1 MFSRT
6 RTVFV
11 TLLTGGPAVWNS
23 KRLVLAHFWFAFAGF
38 GGALLLGA
46 WQMFI
51 RSPLATWIGDPEWY
65 YRSVTAHG
73 TTMAY
78 VFPTLVAMGFGY
90 FVTEQSLKRPMV
102 GLHWAWFGWAL
113 AVIGTISAIVPV
125 ALGRAS
131 VLYTFYPPLV
141 GNAFYY
147 IGIVLVVVGSWIWV
161 ALMSVNLYRW
171 KRDNPGAPVP
181 FPMFAT
187 VAGSYLWG
195 WTAVGAALELLF
207 QIIPVALG
215 WRNTIDAGL
224 ARVLFSWTLHAIV
237 YFWLMPAYIAYY
249 TIVPRAIG
257 GRLFSDTMGRI
268 SFALFLVVA
277 MPIGIHHVF
286 EDPQV
291 GAGFKYLH
299 SVFTAIVTVPTLL
312 TVFTICASVEIAG
325 RLRGGKGVFGWLKA
339 LPWRNPAMLG
349 IALSFVMLGFG
360 GAGGIINMSYQLDAT
375 IHNTQWV
382 TGHFHL
388 IFAGAIV
395 IMYFVIAYDVWPHLT
410 GRALD
415 CFGLMRAQLWLW
427 CIGMIV
433 LTFPWHWVGILGMP
447 RRMAFYDYTNPEIA
461 AEAVPVVMSV
471 IGGAILVVSGA
482 LFFLVLLRGQFGPR
496 AEPETYRFSVAVR
509 PPRTVPAALNGL
521 GLWLGLMI
529 ALTIVNYGFPI
540 VHAIATQGTA
550 VPAIMVGEPR

>member
-1 MFSRT
+1 M
-6 RTVFV
+6 
-11 TLLTGGPAVWNS
+11 WNS
-23 KRLVLAHFWFAFAGF
+23 RRLVLAHLWFAFASF
-38 GGALLLGA
+38 GAALPLGE

-51 RSPLATWIGDPEWY
+51 RSPLHPWISDPEWY

-90 FVTEQSLKRPMV
+90 FVTEQALRRPMV
-102 GLHWAWFGWAL
+102 GLRWAWLGFAL
-113 AVIGTISAIVPV
+113 VVVGTIAAIVPV

-131 VLYTFYPPLV
+131 VLYTFYPPLI
-141 GNAFYY
+141 GHPSYY
-147 IGIVLVVVGSWIWV
+147 IGIVLVVVGSWVWV
-161 ALMSVNLYRW
+161 ALMSINMYRW

-187 VAGSYLWG
+187 VAGSYLWA

-215 WRNTIDAGL
+215 LRDTIDAGL
-224 ARVLFSWTLHAIV
+224 ARVFFSWTLHAIV

-268 SFALFLVVA
+268 AFILFLVVA
-277 MPIGIHHVF
+277 MPIGIHHAF
-286 EDPQV
+286 EDPQI
-291 GAGFKYLH
+291 GSGFKYLH
-299 SVFTAIVTVPTLL
+299 SVVTAVVALPTVL

-325 RLRGGKGVFGWLKA
+325 RLRGGKGVLGWLAA
-339 LPWRNPAMLG
+339 LPWRNPVMLG
-349 IALSFVMLGFG
+349 AALSFVMLGFG
-360 GAGGIINMSYQLDAT
+360 GAGGLINMSYQLNAT
-375 IHNTQWV
+375 VHNTQWI

-395 IMYFVIAYDVWPHLT
+395 IMYFVIAYDIWPHLT
-410 GRALD
+410 GRTLD
-415 CFGLMRAQLWLW
+415 SFGLMRAQLWTW
-427 CIGMIV
+427 FIGMIV

-447 RRMAFYDYTNPEIA
+447 RRMAFYDYTDPAIA
-461 AEAVPVVMSV
+461 PQALSVTMSV
-471 IGGAILVVSGA
+471 IGGAILVISGV
-482 LFFLVLLRGQFGPR
+482 LFFIVLVRGQTTLR
-496 AEPETYRFSVAVR
+496 TEPAVYRFSVAVR
-509 PPRTVPAALNGL
+509 PPRTLPAALNGF
-521 GLWLGLMI
+521 GLWLGLMV

-540 VHAIATQGTA
+540 AHSLATPGTA
-550 VPAIMVGEPR
+550 VPAVKVGERW

>member
-1 MFSRT
+1 
-6 RTVFV
+6 
-11 TLLTGGPAVWNS
+11 VWNS
-23 KRLVLAHFWFAFAGF
+23 KRLVLAHFWFAFIGF
-38 GGALLLGA
+38 GGALLLGE

-51 RSPLATWIGDPEWY
+51 RSPLAAWIGDPELY

-90 FVTEQSLKRPMV
+90 FVTEQSLKRPMA
-102 GLHWAWFGWAL
+102 GLHWAWLGWVL
-113 AVIGTISAIVPV
+113 AVIGTITAIVPV

-131 VLYTFYPPLV
+131 VLYTFYPPMV

-147 IGIVLVVVGSWIWV
+147 IGVVLVVVGSWIWV

-215 WRNTIDAGL
+215 WRDTIDAGL

-237 YFWLMPAYIAYY
+237 YFWLIPSYIAYY

-268 SFALFLVVA
+268 SFAMFLVVA

-299 SVFTAIVTVPTLL
+299 SVFTALVTVPTLL

-325 RLRGGKGVFGWLKA
+325 RLHGGKGVLGWLKA

-375 IHNTQWV
+375 IHNTQWI

-395 IMYFVIAYDVWPHLT
+395 IMYFVIAYDTWPHLT

-461 AEAVPVVMSV
+461 PEAAPVIMSV

-482 LFFLVLLRGQFGPR
+482 LFFLVLLCGQFAPR
-496 AEPETYRFSVAVR
+496 VEPEAYRFSIAVR

-540 VHAIATQGTA
+540 AHAIATPGTA
-550 VPAIMVGEPR
+550 VPAIMVGERR

>member
-1 MFSRT
+1 M
-6 RTVFV
+6 
-11 TLLTGGPAVWNS
+11 
-23 KRLVLAHFWFAFAGF
+23 LV
-38 GGALLLGA
+38 
-46 WQMFI
+46 
-51 RSPLATWIGDPEWY
+51 RSPLHAWISNPEWY

-90 FVTEQSLKRPMV
+90 FVTEQSLKRPMA
-102 GLHWAWFGWAL
+102 GLHWAWLGWVL
-113 AVIGTISAIVPV
+113 AVIGTITAIVPV

-131 VLYTFYPPLV
+131 VLYTFYPPMV

-147 IGIVLVVVGSWIWV
+147 IGVVLVVVGSWIWV

-171 KRDNPGAPVP
+171 KRDNRGAPVP

-195 WTAVGAALELLF
+195 WTAVGAALEILF

-215 WRNTIDAGL
+215 WRDTIDPGL
-224 ARVLFSWTLHAIV
+224 ARIFFSWTLHAIV
-237 YFWLMPAYIAYY
+237 YFWLIPSYIAYY

-277 MPIGIHHVF
+277 MPIGIHHTF

-299 SVFTAIVTVPTLL
+299 SVFTALVTVPTLL

-325 RLRGGKGVFGWLKA
+325 RLRGGKGVLGWLTA

-349 IALSFVMLGFG
+349 VALSFVLLGFG

-375 IHNTQWV
+375 IHNTQGI

-395 IMYFVIAYDVWPHLT
+395 IMYFVIAYDIWPHLT

-427 CIGMIV
+427 FVGMIV
-433 LTFPWHWVGILGMP
+433 TTFPWHYVGILGMP
-447 RRMAFYDYTNPEIA
+447 RRMASYDYTNPAIA
-461 AEAVPVVMSV
+461 PQALSV
-471 IGGAILVVSGA
+471 SISVFGGLLLVISGY
-482 LFFLVLLRGQFGPR
+482 LFFAVLIHGHLAPQTNPG
-496 AEPETYRFSVAVR
+496 EYRFSVAVHEPVR
-509 PPRTVPAALNGL
+509 VPIALNGFA
-521 GLWLGLMI
+521 LWLTLMI
-529 ALTIVNYGFPI
+529 ALTVINYGYPI
-540 VHAIATQGTA
+540 AQLLAIKGNA
-550 VPAIMVGEPR
+550 VPAVYVGAAR

>member
-1 MFSRT
+1 M
-6 RTVFV
+6 
-11 TLLTGGPAVWNS
+11 WNS
-23 KRLVLAHFWFAFAGF
+23 KRLVLAHFWFAFIGF
-38 GGALLLGA
+38 GGALLLGE

-51 RSPLATWIGDPEWY
+51 RSPLAAWIGDPELY

-90 FVTEQSLKRPMV
+90 FVTEQSLKRPMA
-102 GLHWAWFGWAL
+102 GLHWAWLGWVL
-113 AVIGTISAIVPV
+113 AVIGTITAIVPV

-131 VLYTFYPPLV
+131 VLYTFYPPMV

-147 IGIVLVVVGSWIWV
+147 IGVVLVVVGSWIWV

-215 WRNTIDAGL
+215 WRDTIDAGL

-237 YFWLMPAYIAYY
+237 YFWLIPSYIAYY

-268 SFALFLVVA
+268 SFAMFLVVA

-299 SVFTAIVTVPTLL
+299 SVFTALVTVPTLL

-325 RLRGGKGVFGWLKA
+325 RLHGGKGVLGWLKA

-375 IHNTQWV
+375 IHNTQWI

-395 IMYFVIAYDVWPHLT
+395 IMYFVIAYDTWPHLT

-461 AEAVPVVMSV
+461 PEAAPVIMSV

-482 LFFLVLLRGQFGPR
+482 LFFLVLLRGQFAPHV
-496 AEPETYRFSVAVR
+496 EPEAYRFSIAVR
-509 PPRTVPAALNGL
+509 PPRAVPAALNGL

-540 VHAIATQGTA
+540 VHAIATPGTA
-550 VPAIMVGEPR
+550 VPAIMVGERR